1 MRELDSTSVES
12 SEFVEQTF
20 NFWFNGKDH
29 IRSPFPEYIRSEL
42 KILSVK
48 RFFEWTSGIDPKAKE
63 EVNDQ
68 VISAKFEEFIFD
80 IAQELVR
87 TEDEKLTIKYPFM
100 PRIGDEIK
108 DDRTT
113 EKSIIID
120 RSLFKKKDDQFMK
133 VRLQKQDS
141 NEIWETTF
149 ELPI

>member
-20 NFWFNGKDH
+20 NFWFNGKNH

-100 PRIGDEIK
+100 PRIGDEMK
-108 DDRTT
+108 DDLTT
-113 EKSIIID
+113 EKSIIVD

-133 VRLQKQDS
+133 VKLQKQDS
-141 NEIWETTF
+141 NEIWETSF

>member
-20 NFWFNGKDH
+20 NFWFNGKNH

-100 PRIGDEIK
+100 PRIGDEMK
-108 DDRTT
+108 DDLTT
-113 EKSIIID
+113 EKSIIVN

-133 VRLQKQDS
+133 VKLQKQES
-141 NEIWETTF
+141 NEIWETSF

>member
-20 NFWFNGKDH
+20 NFWFNGKNH

-100 PRIGDEIK
+100 PRIGDEMK
-108 DDRTT
+108 DDLTT
-113 EKSIIID
+113 EKSIIVN

-133 VRLQKQDS
+133 VKLQKQDS
-141 NEIWETTF
+141 NEIWETSF